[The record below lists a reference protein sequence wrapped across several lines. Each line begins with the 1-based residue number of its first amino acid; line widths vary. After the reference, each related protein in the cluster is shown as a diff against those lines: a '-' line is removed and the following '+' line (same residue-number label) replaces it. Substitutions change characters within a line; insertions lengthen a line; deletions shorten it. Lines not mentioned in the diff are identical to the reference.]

1 MVTTIETETYNEETT
16 APAAE
21 PTTTPFPSCLNPIV
35 NPDLPVTINLTQLSF
50 GEGFLPNKSIEIN
63 GVVLAKPYLFGF
75 YLFEDGVKY
84 KTADMPLYFKPL
96 FRRPP
101 YVICTNWIRNRG
113 FGSVEKYGNFPF
125 KAGQPFILEF
135 VAEPKNTIDI
145 YINNEHFV
153 TFSRV
158 DLSKIS
164 QLYIEG
170 KDTIRVN
177 SLTLCPNQVRKP
189 RTTTVKP
196 TTPTKEPTTTPPH
209 PCLNPIVLLNP
220 KLPLEIDLVE
230 VGFGK
235 GFLPDKYIEIN
246 GRITNVRRAFDVHLM
261 EGTYLRADEPFRF
274 ESHHQIR
281 PQIVLDSWSKSRG
294 SVGVKYLRSPLN
306 IGQPIILKFVAAPK
320 NTTTIYINNR
330 WFTSYAAEVL

>member
-101 YVICTNWIRNRG
+101 YVVCTNWIRNRG

-220 KLPLEIDLVE
+220 QIQ
-230 VGFGK
+230 
-235 GFLPDKYIEIN
+235 
-246 GRITNVRRAFDVHLM
+246 
-261 EGTYLRADEPFRF
+261 
-274 ESHHQIR
+274 ES
-281 PQIVLDSWSKSRG
+281 P
-294 SVGVKYLRSPLN
+294 
-306 IGQPIILKFVAAPK
+306 
-320 NTTTIYINNR
+320 
-330 WFTSYAAEVL
+330 